1 MNGQKVDRERPV
13 GRNYVINSMHV
24 SRTREEDSRFGGK
37 YNLANVKEWN
47 HVFKLDPN
55 KSIEEDDLSS
65 ICESGTDAVIIGGTD
80 GITFDNVY
88 DLFER
93 VQPYPI
99 PCLLEVSTMEAI
111 MPGFDGYL
119 IPSVL
124 NSTNKKF
131 ITGVQHEAIKEYNDW
146 IDWKQMFTEGY
157 CILNQEAKVFTAAEC
172 ELPSNEDVY
181 AYAVMAEQMFHFPIF
196 YLEYSG
202 AYGDPD
208 LVQQVSNHLEE
219 TTLFYGGG
227 IKSFEQ
233 AAEMKQYAD
242 VIVVGNIIYENM
254 QAALRTV
261 KACRQ

>member
-1 MNGQKVDRERPV
+1 MC
-13 GRNYVINSMHV
+13 
-24 SRTREEDSRFGGK
+24 
-37 YNLANVKEWN
+37 NVKEWS

-55 KSIEEDDLSS
+55 KSIEEDDLSVL
-65 ICESGTDAVIIGGTD
+65 CESGTDAIIIGGTD
-80 GITFDNVY
+80 GVTFDNVF
-88 DLFER
+88 DLSER
-93 VQPYPI
+93 VQRYTV

-124 NSTNKKF
+124 NSKDKKF
-131 ITGVQHEAIKEYNDW
+131 ITGIQHEAIKEYQDW
-146 IDWKQMFTEGY
+146 IPWNQMLVEGY
-157 CILNQEAKVFTAAEC
+157 CVLNEEAKVFKAAEC
-172 ELPSNEDVY
+172 ELPSNEDVI

-202 AYGDPD
+202 TFGNAE
-208 LVQQVSNHLEE
+208 LVKEVRKHLQQ

-227 IKSFEQ
+227 IESYEQ
-233 AAEMKQYAD
+233 AVTMKEHAD
-242 VIVVGNIIYENM
+242 VIVVGNVIYKDM